1 MNKPIMISDYDYVEY
16 AQEPNI
22 NNHTIL
28 AIYGIDTD
36 TLKELQIGSVIK
48 WNDKKQ
54 NESNEFEHGVNEQ
67 ESFVWN
73 GEVYAFFQ
81 DFIVVYLY

>member
-1 MNKPIMISDYDYVEY
+1 MNKSIMISDYDFVEY

-22 NNHTIL
+22 NNQTVI

-36 TLKELQIGSVIK
+36 TLNDLEVGSFIN
-48 WNDKKQ
+48 WDDKRQ
-54 NESNEFEHGVNEQ
+54 NELNESEHGVNEQ

-81 DFIVVYLY
+81 DYVVVYLY